1 MKKSFQIAAGGIT
14 AALSIVLMFLGGVLW
29 IFAYVFPIICSL
41 LMAIIIEN
49 IDKKTAWVVY
59 SVVSIISIVFVA
71 DKECASIY
79 VLFFGYYPMVY
90 SKISVIKSSIIKW
103 LIKLLNFNGAMV
115 GVQLICIYIFGIPFD
130 NELGKWGI
138 PIFFITA
145 NIMFL
150 AYEKLMQILLII
162 YRKKFKRKVDK
173 LIKK

>member
-1 MKKSFQIAAGGIT
+1 MKKSFQIAAGGIA

-41 LMAIIIEN
+41 LTVIVIEN
-49 IDKKTAWVVY
+49 IDTKTAWVVY
-59 SVVSIISIVFVA
+59 SVVSIISLLFVA
-71 DKECASIY
+71 DKECAMIY

-90 SKISVIKSSIIKW
+90 YKIADMKRRIIKW
-103 LIKLLNFNGAMV
+103 LIKLLVFNGAMI
-115 GVQLICIYIFGIPFD
+115 GVQLICIYVFGIPFD

-145 NIMFL
+145 NIMFI

-162 YRKKFKRKVDK
+162 YRKKFKKKVDK